1 MQSLFTSTTV
11 VVDAYKVFSN
21 FGWMLS
27 NLGWMPIIVQNTYY
41 GNFHFDICDMN
52 VSLLLCE

>member
-1 MQSLFTSTTV
+1 MQSLFTSITV

-27 NLGWMPIIVQNTYY
+27 NFGWMPIIVQNTYY
-41 GNFHFDICDMN
+41 GNFHFDICDI
-52 VSLLLCE
+52 